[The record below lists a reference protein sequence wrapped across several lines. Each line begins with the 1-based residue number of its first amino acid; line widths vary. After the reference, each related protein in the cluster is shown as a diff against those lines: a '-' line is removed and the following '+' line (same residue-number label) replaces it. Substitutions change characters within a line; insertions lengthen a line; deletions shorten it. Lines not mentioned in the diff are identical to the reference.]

1 MDDIILDCELQ
12 KRESKKGN
20 EYYCVVIHLTSE
32 LEKVVFLEK
41 AEAELIKLTYDK

>member
-1 MDDIILDCELQ
+1 MDDIILDCVLE

-20 EYYCVVIHLTSE
+20 EYYCVVINLTDNVQ
-32 LEKVVFLEK
+32 KVVFLEK